1 MFENRKEQTWDTSI
15 CNRMP
20 QENEHFF
27 CARVLWGRAGNP
39 LHWAL
44 PQSQALPQ
52 SLSLPVFSMNKGE
65 IGYKLLL
72 RKHFLL
78 KYTDT

>member
-39 LHWAL
+39 QHWAL
-44 PQSQALPQ
+44 PQSQ
-52 SLSLPVFSMNKGE
+52 SLPGFSMNKGE

-72 RKHFLL
+72 RKQFLL
-78 KYTDT
+78 KCTDT